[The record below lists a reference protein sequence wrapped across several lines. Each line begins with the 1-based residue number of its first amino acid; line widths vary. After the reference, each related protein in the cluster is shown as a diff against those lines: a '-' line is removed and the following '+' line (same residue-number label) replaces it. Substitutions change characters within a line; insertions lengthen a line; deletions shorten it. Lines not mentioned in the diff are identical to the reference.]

1 MYKLINQSAYILRKA
16 DGTVIPDDP
25 LNTDYQEYLA
35 WVKKGNS
42 PEPADPLQKN
52 YPQFRGNEKLDL
64 FTPSEQLAV
73 VTATI
78 TDPVV
83 KLLYDR
89 LLGAAYWSYED
100 AETELGLALLVEK
113 GLLTPERK
121 AEIVAAMQPVEAQ

>member
-25 LNTDYQEYLA
+25 VNTDYQDYLS

-42 PEPADPLQKN
+42 PEPADPLQKI

-64 FTPSEQLAV
+64 FTPFEQLSI
-73 VTATI
+73 VTATMS
-78 TDPVV
+78 DPLV
-83 KLLYDR
+83 KLIYDR
-89 LLGAAYWSYED
+89 MIGAAYLSYED
-100 AETELGLALLVEK
+100 PETEAGLALLVGK

-121 AEIVAAMQPVEAQ
+121 TEIVSLMQAS